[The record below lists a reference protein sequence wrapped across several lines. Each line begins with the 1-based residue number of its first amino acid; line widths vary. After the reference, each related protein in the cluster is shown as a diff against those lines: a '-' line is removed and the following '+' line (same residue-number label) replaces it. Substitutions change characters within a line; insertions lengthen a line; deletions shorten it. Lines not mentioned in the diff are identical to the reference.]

1 MEQPAGKESNRN
13 LEDARDC
20 VGRAIDL
27 LISEDVFGA
36 VLQLQ
41 KARSILDDYHV
52 SPPREA
58 QREKHD
64 WGVIDPYTAQCRLC
78 GKNRSLGIEER
89 TLTVPNL

>member
-1 MEQPAGKESNRN
+1 MEQPVGEEPTRT

-41 KARSILDDYHV
+41 KARSILNEFPA
-52 SPPREA
+52 STPKGGPRA
-58 QREKHD
+58 KHD
-64 WGVIDPYTAQCRLC
+64 WGMVDPYTAQCRLC
-78 GKNRSLGIEER
+78 GKKRSLGIEER
-89 TLTVPNL
+89 TLVALNQ